1 MNSANASTAIHN
13 VKELR
18 KRDAMQAESTFNF
31 TLQNSWKSR
40 NGTYDKNLAPAFISV
55 FSIPVVGLATNF
67 GNSILLY
74 TVCKSRKL
82 SQNVTNIF
90 VFSLVCADV
99 VCVVSTTP
107 IDIMEIIM
115 SRINSQLQSVLGVT
129 VCNVMGYAIYTLQ
142 GVSIHTMTLTSVNR
156 YFCVCKPLIYKNLFR
171 RHNSVIYAA
180 VTWILAVTVASTSFF
195 AAKIE
200 FAVSA
205 AVKVAC
211 FPLLTNKDTVAFGIF
226 ILLFYV
232 IFPLFVMFVFYF
244 KIFLKLQQ
252 HNAAVRPTLRA
263 HVQGPIS
270 PFISSFI
277 HGHFSCG
284 PSGEGPSGEGPS
296 GGGIA
301 QTKEEV
307 NITKV
312 LVAVPL
318 AFCVCYLPVGIAGGL
333 YIAGW
338 RSFGDYFPMYFML
351 PIALNKVLNP
361 FILMTLSK
369 TFRSET

>member
-1 MNSANASTAIHN
+1 MQESSFNSVAL
-13 VKELR
+13 K
-18 KRDAMQAESTFNF
+18 
-31 TLQNSWKSR
+31 NSMKSR
-40 NGTYDKNLAPAFISV
+40 NGTDNKNLASAFISV
-55 FSIPVVGLATNF
+55 FSIAVVGLAALF

-74 TVCKSRKL
+74 TICKSRKL

-90 VFSLVCADV
+90 VLSLACTDALCAV
-99 VCVVSTTP
+99 ITTP
-107 IDIMEIIM
+107 INITEIIT
-115 SRINSQLQSVLGVT
+115 SSINDQLHSVLGVT

-156 YFCVCKPLIYKNLFR
+156 YFCVCKPLIYKKLFQR
-171 RHNSVIYAA
+171 RNSVIYA
-180 VTWILAVTVASTSFF
+180 VVIWVLAITVALITFF

-200 FAVSA
+200 FAVST

-211 FPLLTNKDTVAFGIF
+211 FPRFTHKDTVAFGIF
-226 ILLFYV
+226 ILFFYV
-232 IFPLFVMFVFYF
+232 IFPLFVTFAFYF

-270 PFISSFI
+270 PFI
-277 HGHFSCG
+277 HGHFSSG

-301 QTKEEV
+301 KAKEEV

-318 AFCVCYLPVGIAGGL
+318 ALCACYLPVGIAGGL

-369 TFRSET
+369 TFRSETLKLFRRNRG

>member
-1 MNSANASTAIHN
+1 MNSATASTAIHTLT
-13 VKELR
+13 ELQ
-18 KRDAMQAESTFNF
+18 KRDAMQESSFNPVA
-31 TLQNSWKSR
+31 LKNSWKSR
-40 NGTYDKNLAPAFISV
+40 NGTDNKNLASAFISV
-55 FSIPVVGLATNF
+55 FSIAVVGLAALF

-74 TVCKSRKL
+74 TICKSRKL

-90 VFSLVCADV
+90 VFSLACTHALCAV
-99 VCVVSTTP
+99 ITTP
-107 IDIMEIIM
+107 INITEIIT
-115 SRINSQLQSVLGVT
+115 SSINDQLQSVLGVT

-171 RHNSVIYAA
+171 RHNSVIYAV
-180 VTWILAVTVASTSFF
+180 VTWILAVMVASTSFF

-232 IFPLFVMFVFYF
+232 IFPLFVMFV
-244 KIFLKLQQ
+244 L
-252 HNAAVRPTLRA
+252 TLRA

-277 HGHFSCG
+277 HGHFSSG

-318 AFCVCYLPVGIAGGL
+318 ALCVCYLPVGIAGGL

-369 TFRSET
+369 TFRSETLKLFRRNRG

>member
-1 MNSANASTAIHN
+1 MNSATASTAIHTLT
-13 VKELR
+13 ELQ
-18 KRDAMQAESTFNF
+18 KRDAMQAESSFNF

-55 FSIPVVGLATNF
+55 FSIPVVGLATIF

-74 TVCKSRKL
+74 TICKSRKL

-90 VFSLVCADV
+90 VFSLACADV

-107 IDIMEIIM
+107 IDIMEIIT
-115 SRINSQLQSVLGVT
+115 SSINNQLQSVLGDT

-142 GVSIHTMTLTSVNR
+142 GVSNHTMTLTSVNR
-156 YFCVCKPLIYKNLFR
+156 YFCVCKPLIYKKLFQR
-171 RHNSVIYAA
+171 RNSVIYA
-180 VTWILAVTVASTSFF
+180 VVIWVLAITVALITFF

-200 FAVSA
+200 FAVST

-211 FPLLTNKDTVAFGIF
+211 FPRFTHKDTVAFGIF
-226 ILLFYV
+226 ILFFYV
-232 IFPLFVMFVFYF
+232 IFPLFVTFAFYF

-270 PFISSFI
+270 PFI
-277 HGHFSCG
+277 HGHFRSGPSGEG

-301 QTKEEV
+301 KAKEEV
-307 NITKV
+307 DITKV

-318 AFCVCYLPVGIAGGL
+318 ALCACYLPVGIAGGL

-338 RSFGDYFPMYFML
+338 RSFGD
-351 PIALNKVLNP
+351 
-361 FILMTLSK
+361 
-369 TFRSET
+369 